1 MLGFNLLLAIILAI
15 PPLVVAGNPGTAT
28 VLTTP
33 PGLMTT
39 SPEGVK
45 VTTALSANVTG
56 DPPSVAVCD
65 PIAMA
70 EPPATVEIGI
80 PSKEVTTPAATLVAV
95 AGAAVGI
102 AKVETTPDGY
112 SIIKPAAPNVAT
124 LFDPA
129 SVTSGPPD
137 VTIWPLI
144 TTVDAPGAAEITW
157 PPMVAIGAAAP
168 VIGVAGV
175 VGFAT
180 NLFWPP
186 LD

>member
-1 MLGFNLLLAIILAI
+1 
-15 PPLVVAGNPGTAT
+15 
-28 VLTTP
+28 
-33 PGLMTT
+33 MTI

-70 EPPATVEIGI
+70 EPPATVEIGM
-80 PSKEVTTPAATLVAV
+80 PSKEVTTPAAALVVA

-112 SIIKPAAPNVAT
+112 WIIRPAAPNVAT

-129 SVTSGPPD
+129 SVTTGPPD

-157 PPMVAIGAAAP
+157 PPMVAMGVAAP
-168 VIGVAGV
+168 VTGVAGA
-175 VGFAT
+175 VGSAM
-180 NLFWPP
+180 NLF
-186 LD
+186 